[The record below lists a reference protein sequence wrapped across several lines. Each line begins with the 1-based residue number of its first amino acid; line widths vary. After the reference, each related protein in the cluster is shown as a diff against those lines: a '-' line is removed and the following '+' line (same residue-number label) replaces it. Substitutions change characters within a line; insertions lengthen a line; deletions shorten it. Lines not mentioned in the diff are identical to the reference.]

1 MRQVEKLNEFMNTDC
16 SPELV
21 RQIAEVTQF
30 NKMKAGKSKGVGPMG
45 EKRHNAVYRK
55 GGSLASKLIHTAPTV
70 HRVPPHPSD

>member
-16 SPELV
+16 SLGLV

-30 NKMKAGKSKGVGPMG
+30 NKMTAGKSKGVGPMG

-70 HRVPPHPSD
+70 HRVLPHPSD

>member
-1 MRQVEKLNEFMNTDC
+1 MKQVEKLNGFMNTNC

-55 GGSLASKLIHTAPTV
+55 GRSLASKLIHTTPTV
-70 HRVPPHPSD
+70 DRVSPHTSN

>member
-1 MRQVEKLNEFMNTDC
+1 MRQVEKLNEFINTDC

-55 GGSLASKLIHTAPTV
+55 GGSLASKLIHTTPTV
-70 HRVPPHPSD
+70 DRVSPHTSN